1 MQNVAKRLLAMV
13 LTALMVSSFFV
24 TSNFA
29 KPNAEKEAQLAARV
43 KAAVAK
49 VGTGPSAR
57 IEIKLSDG
65 TRLKGHVSE
74 TAEDHFVIVDDKTGA
89 ATAVPYPQV
98 KQVRGNNLS
107 TGAKIVIGVAV
118 VIGVLALVGWLAR
131 GS

>member
-13 LTALMVSSFFV
+13 LAALMVSSFLV
-24 TSNFA
+24 TSAFA
-29 KPNAEKEAQLAARV
+29 KPNAAKDAQLAAGV

-49 VGTGPSAR
+49 LGTGSSAR
-57 IEIKLSDG
+57 IEIKLIDG
-65 TRLKGHVSE
+65 TRLKGYVSE

-89 ATAVPYPQV
+89 TTAVPYPQV
-98 KQVRGNNLS
+98 KQVRGNSLS

-131 GS
+131 CS